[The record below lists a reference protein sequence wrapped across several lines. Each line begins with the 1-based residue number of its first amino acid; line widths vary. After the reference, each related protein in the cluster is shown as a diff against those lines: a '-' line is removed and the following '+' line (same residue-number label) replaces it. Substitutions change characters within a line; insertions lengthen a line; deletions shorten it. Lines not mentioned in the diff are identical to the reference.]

1 MADSRE
7 TRARASE
14 TKFLIDPQLAPDV
27 RAWARAHLS
36 ADPHGAG
43 PFADEYL
50 TASLYFDTPTFDVLG
65 RSGSYGRAKYR
76 IRRYSSLD
84 FVFLER
90 KLRRPRM
97 VAKRRT
103 RVDLAELGHLSE
115 PERPTGWSGD
125 WFAKR
130 LRARKLRPV
139 CQVSYH
145 RTARGVIDDGGP
157 ARLTLDDSIRA
168 HAIDAFAFTDDPG
181 RPIPEQRLI
190 LELKYRGSMPAV
202 FKQLMEEFGL
212 EPQAVSKYR
221 NGMAALGH
229 VVDLRDADA
238 DSSAAAGVHA

>member
-14 TKFLIDPQLAPDV
+14 TKFLIDPQLAPEI
-27 RAWARAHLS
+27 REWARTHLA
-36 ADPHGAG
+36 ADPHGSG

-50 TASLYFDTPTFDVLG
+50 TASLYFDTSEFDVL
-65 RSGSYGRAKYR
+65 RRVGSYGRAKYR
-76 IRRYSSLD
+76 IRRYSGGD

-90 KLRRPRM
+90 KLRRPRL

-103 RVDLAELGHLSE
+103 RVDLPDLARFSEVDVPGPWLGE
-115 PERPTGWSGD
+115 

-130 LRARKLRPV
+130 LHARGLRPV

-145 RTARGVIDDGGP
+145 RTARGVIEDGGP

-168 HAIDAFAFTDDPG
+168 HAISSFSFADDAG
-181 RPIPEQRLI
+181 VPIPEQRLI
-190 LELKYRGSMPAV
+190 LELKYRGGMPAV
-202 FKQLMEEFGL
+202 FKRLMEEFGIA
-212 EPQAVSKYR
+212 PQPVSKYR

-229 VVDLRDADA
+229 VVEPRDAEA
-238 DSSAAAGVHA
+238 DSEASGVHA